1 MFSRGGFSCKT
12 GQSREWHWVLPILTP
27 TITGQGLVLFLC
39 LAFVPK
45 VTMVQSVWSYSD
57 SKTIRC
63 EPCAWRPNE
72 NRAQIQLAYPGPQTS
87 GPKKPLTHILREVLT
102 LTQGE
107 TKPCSVLSNPSDLSA
122 VCASANSTSPST
134 ASSAVTNVLQTAGVA
149 ASPPV
154 MFCFSAQHCHAQMTS
169 SRNCATRTTLM
180 TQRSKS
186 ARLLAHSVALDHF
199 AGEVEDRSR
208 TKTAV
213 SV

>member
-1 MFSRGGFSCKT
+1 MLSRGGFSCKT
-12 GQSREWHWVLPILTP
+12 GLSGEWHWVLPILTP

-39 LAFVPK
+39 RAFVLK

-122 VCASANSTSPST
+122 VGASANSTSPTT
-134 ASSAVTNVLQTAGVA
+134 ASSAITNVLPAAGVA
-149 ASPPV
+149 ASAHV
-154 MFCFSAQHCHAQMTS
+154 SFFQRCFP
-169 SRNCATRTTLM
+169 TL
-180 TQRSKS
+180 
-186 ARLLAHSVALDHF
+186 RLHQQETVPLASHS
-199 AGEVEDRSR
+199 
-208 TKTAV
+208 
-213 SV
+213 